1 MIGLWFAKR
10 KLRKQLQGCNYEM
23 AKAMLIRKFSNAVI
37 PNELAH
43 LFDKFVANPGFD
55 TAFGLIEF
63 DSNFLALFELARGGG
78 FTEYLFQ
85 KGDIK

>member
-1 MIGLWFAKR
+1 MINGWFAKR
-10 KLRKQLQGCNYEM
+10 RLRKQLQGCNYEM
-23 AKAMLIRKFSNAVI
+23 AKKFLVHKFSDGVI

-43 LFDKFVANPGFD
+43 LLDKFVANPCFG
-55 TAFGLIEF
+55 TAFELIKF
-63 DSNFLALFELARGGG
+63 DSTFLSFFELARQGS